1 MKLENVLLRIQNML
15 QKKNGNKDKFR
26 KLVNLLKTEAVII

>member
-1 MKLENVLLRIQNML
+1 MKLENLILSIQNML

-26 KLVNLLKTEAVII
+26 KLVNPLRTEAVII

>member
-26 KLVNLLKTEAVII
+26 KLVNPLKTEAVII